1 VTVAKRPQKQTKA
14 KSMPLPLRNKGK
26 RKMQTWMWA
35 LITLLAVIALF
46 FMGNSSFFNLG
57 LQQRFGI

>member
-1 VTVAKRPQKQTKA
+1 
-14 KSMPLPLRNKGK
+14 MPLPLRNKGK